1 MPKINKRVIIV
12 KELQNE
18 RNFVSVAKIL
28 VSKLRVLYD
37 QQVALCV
44 LMRLQ
49 VVPTVLLVIN

>member
-1 MPKINKRVIIV
+1 VPKINKRVIIV